1 MYCYLKA
8 KDINKL
14 PYLLPAPV
22 FMSSFPAHPFT
33 SGKLVK
39 GPALGWKGGRDSHSL
54 PLLDPGP
61 ALQPVGWI
69 LPIPSV
75 NDADKLPGNNIISFP
90 AYISLSITSQ
100 FLVPDDFPSF

>member
-1 MYCYLKA
+1 M
-8 KDINKL
+8 I
-14 PYLLPAPV
+14 
-22 FMSSFPAHPFT
+22 SFPAHPFT

-75 NDADKLPGNNIISFP
+75 NDADKLPGNNTISFP
-90 AYISLSITSQ
+90 TYISLSITSQ